1 VGAQVKI
8 PLERYKF
15 VKNPLAQRFD
25 LKNQQGIHVSDVAI
39 RNHLFPGC
47 GGVHAWWCVFNLGT
61 QCLQEG
67 GKIVLVLEWVYDEE
81 MGKKG
86 ALKHL
91 AGIGKQLKHIK
102 HKVRAWAM

>member
-1 VGAQVKI
+1 MGWRCVYAW
-8 PLERYKF
+8 
-15 VKNPLAQRFD
+15 
-25 LKNQQGIHVSDVAI
+25 
-39 RNHLFPGC
+39 
-47 GGVHAWWCVFNLGT
+47 GVLTFGS

-102 HKVRAWAM
+102 HKVRACEM